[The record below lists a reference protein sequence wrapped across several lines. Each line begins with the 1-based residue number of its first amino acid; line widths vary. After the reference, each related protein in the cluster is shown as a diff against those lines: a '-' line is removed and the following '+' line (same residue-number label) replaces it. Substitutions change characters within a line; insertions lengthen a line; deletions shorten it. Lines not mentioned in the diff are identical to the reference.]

1 MKSIVKYIVLVA
13 LFFVVSYSQANIKLE
28 NDYNKN
34 LSKLNLLNKSND
46 SLNLLLQKKTIQIE
60 NEKNKSDKNSNLLNE
75 LYSQFSNLA
84 QKVKSKTVEINKIK
98 ENIEKN
104 RVAIHNHYST
114 KLDSLNS
121 ISNPNS
127 LIERQIL
134 NYSQKVLVYS
144 PKIVPLKYE
153 PSKLIE
159 LQKQSKD
166 NNYLA
171 DYFIEAA
178 NEVDQQLTVIDN
190 MINEVAQIDRTKR
203 KTEEFI
209 QEVDFSSNFIVSS
222 NLLTEETKI
231 RTDSGEKNYETLTSN
246 INSLNLIV
254 NQISSAGIINEKNIK
269 SINEKNVSLEQ
280 YKNYLLEVKKYL
292 VIYKKVL
299 KQKK

>member
-1 MKSIVKYIVLVA
+1 MKRIVKYIVLVA

-34 LSKLNLLNKSND
+34 LSKLNLVNKSND

-84 QKVKSKTVEINKIK
+84 QKVKSKTAEINKIK

-104 RVAIHNHYST
+104 RLAIYNYYST

-127 LIERQIL
+127 SIERQIL

-190 MINEVAQIDRTKR
+190 MINEVTQIDRTKR
-203 KTEEFI
+203 RTEEFI
-209 QEVDFSSNFIVSS
+209 QEVDFSNNMIVTS
-222 NLLTEETKI
+222 NLLKNDNTV
-231 RTDSGEKNYETLTSN
+231 RTDNIEKNYGTLTTN
-246 INSLNLIV
+246 INSLSIII
-254 NQISSAGIINEKNIK
+254 NQISSAGIINEKNLK
-269 SINEKNVSLEQ
+269 NINEKNVSLEQ

-292 VIYKKVL
+292 IVYKKVL
-299 KQKK
+299 NQKK